1 MGCTEVM
8 LRTSITFVCKVDVA
22 VLLGLSVYASTGIV
36 VNRDNPVKLSLIHI
50 SWHHPVAYNECH
62 FVFFEFI

>member
-36 VNRDNPVKLSLIHI
+36 VNRDNPVKRVKDLSSTYKCNFLG
-50 SWHHPVAYNECH
+50 ADNKQ
-62 FVFFEFI
+62 